1 MDAVRHNYRIRL
13 AASALL
19 LAASFGAAPSWS
31 QAEPGVCRTVVDGD
45 GEPVLDAAGRRVQT
59 VASEPCPQPQVVAA
73 APAKGPA
80 SLAPAAG
87 PIFTIAG
94 DVAFDFDS
102 ARIRP
107 EFHPTLDEIAAALRQ
122 TPEQRVAL
130 TGHTDAIG
138 PEPYNED
145 LSLRRARAAAEYLQ
159 RAGVPPARLAVS
171 GAGENQPIAPN
182 DTEAGRAQNRRV
194 EVTAL

>member
-1 MDAVRHNYRIRL
+1 MRGWMPLRHTYPAPL
-13 AASALL
+13 SATALL

-31 QAEPGVCRTVVDGD
+31 QAGPEPCNTVVDGN
-45 GEPVLDAAGRRVQT
+45 GEPVADAGGQRVRT
-59 VASEPCPQPQVVAA
+59 VGSGPGPRAEPQP
-73 APAKGPA
+73 
-80 SLAPAAG
+80 APAAG
-87 PIFTIAG
+87 PLFTVAG

-122 TPEQRVAL
+122 TPGQRLAL

-159 RAGVPPARLAVS
+159 QAGVPPARLAVS

-182 DTEAGRAQNRRV
+182 DTETGRAQNRRV